1 MAHLVFKP
9 LRIVEPTYS
18 ASAAAVDPVEKI
30 GDEHLIIS
38 HFFTKSGD
46 GNEASDTFLLSDLVM
61 GESVLAGYTTRGCFE
76 LGVVT
81 GYKEG
86 WYFSFDSVNEYG
98 KMWNGLLL
106 VKGPIADAAR
116 ARYKIRTDYTRDD
129 EEGIAPPLKRMD
141 SGANYGLTGHP
152 DLEFWTRSGVE
163 PWLYVTSEDYN
174 GWNKTPEE
182 LRTHI
187 LEMERELLE
196 DSFSPIQRKA
206 LEYQIAI
213 LRARLPLPVRA
224 ATPPRSATPPPKAPE
239 RLVPPRAPRKPS
251 DTFCPIA
258 QDNTHTY
265 GSEYTVGQ
273 SWHGRVRAKTC
284 SICDHTCV
292 IDH

>member
-9 LRIVEPTYS
+9 LRIVEATYS
-18 ASAAAVDPVEKI
+18 AAAATADPVEKI
-30 GDEHLIIS
+30 GEEHLITS
-38 HFFTKSGD
+38 HFFTTDGE
-46 GNEASDTFLLSDLVM
+46 GNEACDTFLLSDLVL

-86 WYFSFDSVNEYG
+86 WYFSFDGSNECG
-98 KMWNGLLL
+98 KLWNGLLL
-106 VKGPIADAAR
+106 VKGPLADAAR
-116 ARYKIRTDYTRDD
+116 ARYTRED
-129 EEGIAPPLKRMD
+129 EEGVAPPLKRTD
-141 SGANYGLTGHP
+141 SGANYCHPGYP

-163 PWLYVTSEDYN
+163 PWLYVMAPSYQ
-174 GWNKTPEE
+174 GWDETPEE
-182 LRTHI
+182 LRGRIH
-187 LEMERELLE
+187 EMECDLRESE
-196 DSFSPIQRKA
+196 YTPIQRKA
-206 LEYQIAI
+206 LEYQVAV
-213 LRARLPLPVRA
+213 LKAHLPQTARA

-251 DTFCPIA
+251 DTFCPVA

-284 SICDHTCV
+284 SICDHTWV